1 MNTPL
6 PSENESPDNAPS
18 FNDNEINPAIP
29 VNKRNKTSWVWNY
42 WDEEI
47 QEVNGVSRQVIVCK
61 VTDTSN
67 PTPCGK
73 IYLKSS
79 GSTDNAITHLRNKHD
94 ITKEGKIDKVC

>member
-6 PSENESPDNAPS
+6 PNENESPDNAPS

-29 VNKRNKTSWVWNY
+29 ISKRNKTSWVWNY

-47 QEVNGVSRQVIVCK
+47 QEVNGVLRQVIVCK

-67 PTPCGK
+67 STSCGK

-79 GSTDNAITHLRNKHD
+79 GSTGNAIIHLRNKHD

>member
-6 PSENESPDNAPS
+6 PNENESPDNVPS
-18 FNDNEINPAIP
+18 FNDNEINPAIS
-29 VNKRNKTSWVWNY
+29 VSKRN

-61 VTDTSN
+61 VTDTSDS
-67 PTPCGK
+67 TPCRK

-79 GSTDNAITHLRNKHD
+79 ESTGNAITRLRNKHD

>member
-6 PSENESPDNAPS
+6 PNENESLDNAPS
-18 FNDNEINPAIP
+18 FNDNEINPVIP

-61 VTDTSN
+61 VTDPSN
-67 PTPCGK
+67 PTPCRK

-79 GSTDNAITHLRNKHD
+79 GSTGNAITHLRNKHD